1 MCVDWWSRPDHVD
14 FKTTRTVIVADR
26 LIDYFPYFN
35 ERELLEFRI
44 NLLKDHVDH
53 FVISESNMTHTAIPR
68 QYQLK
73 NLIAELGLPAEKIT
87 VVEVQMANDL
97 DLKLEEHDFNAQ
109 FPEDRADIESIK
121 AVARDRIQRNAL
133 LQVIDQFDDN
143 DWILMS
149 DCDEIINPNH
159 IGFALNMAR
168 GNPDFVI
175 KLPLINLYGRA
186 DLRPYSG
193 GQPLLWRTAMSIC
206 KKSIVQKT
214 TPHRIRCKYHVPAN
228 VVTPTIDGKIFDE
241 FGWHFS
247 WMGGDDRIKTK
258 SRSYAHAPNQGHQQH
273 TAQGFRFKEG
283 ESLVWDPNSTLK
295 KYPVDQ
301 LPAML
306 FELPRV
312 RKFLLPNEKDNT

>member
-1 MCVDWWSRPDHVD
+1 MTER
-14 FKTTRTVIVADR
+14 I
-26 LIDYFPYFN
+26 IDYFPYFN

-73 NLIAELGLPAEKIT
+73 NLIRELGLPAEKIT

-97 DLKLEEHDFNAQ
+97 DLKLEEQDFDAQ
-109 FPEDRADIESIK
+109 FPEDRADIQSIK

-149 DCDEIINPNH
+149 DCDEIINPVH
-159 IGFALNMAR
+159 IGFALNIAR
-168 GNPDFVI
+168 GSPDYVV

-193 GQPLLWRTAMSIC
+193 GYPLLWRTAMSIC
-206 KKSIVQKT
+206 KKSTVQKT
-214 TPHRIRCKYHVPAN
+214 TPHRIRCKYHVPTEI
-228 VVTPTIDGKIFDE
+228 VTPTVDGNIFDE

-247 WMGGDDRIKTK
+247 WMGGDARIKTK
-258 SRSYAHAPNQGHQQH
+258 SQSYAHAPNQGHQQH

-283 ESLVWDPNSTLK
+283 ESLVWDPNSILK
-295 KYPVDQ
+295 KYPLDQ
-301 LPAML
+301 LPDLL

-312 RKFLLPNEKDNT
+312 QKFLLPNNPER

>member
-1 MCVDWWSRPDHVD
+1 MTER
-14 FKTTRTVIVADR
+14 I
-26 LIDYFPYFN
+26 IDYFPYFN

-73 NLIAELGLPAEKIT
+73 NLIRELGLPAEKIT

-97 DLKLEEHDFNAQ
+97 DLKLEEHDFDAQ
-109 FPEDRADIESIK
+109 FPEDRADIQSIK
-121 AVARDRIQRNAL
+121 AVGRDRIQRNAL

-149 DCDEIINPNH
+149 DCDEIINPVH
-159 IGFALNMAR
+159 IGFALNIAR
-168 GNPDFVI
+168 GSPDCVV

-214 TPHRIRCKYHVPAN
+214 TPHRIRCKYHVPAD

-301 LPAML
+301 LPDLL

-312 RKFLLPNEKDNT
+312 QKFLLPNNPQG

>member
-1 MCVDWWSRPDHVD
+1 
-14 FKTTRTVIVADR
+14 VAAK

-73 NLIAELGLPAEKIT
+73 NLIRELGLPAEKIT

-97 DLKLEEHDFNAQ
+97 DLKLEEHDFDAQ
-109 FPEDRADIESIK
+109 FPEDRADIQSIK

-149 DCDEIINPNH
+149 DCDEIINPVH
-159 IGFALNMAR
+159 IGFALNIAR
-168 GNPDFVI
+168 GSPDYVV
-175 KLPLINLYGRA
+175 KLPLINLYGQA

-193 GQPLLWRTAMSIC
+193 GYPLLWRTAMSIC
-206 KKSIVQKT
+206 KKSTVQKT
-214 TPHRIRCKYHVPAN
+214 TPHRIRCKYHVPTEI
-228 VVTPTIDGKIFDE
+228 VTPTVDGNIFDE

-247 WMGGDDRIKTK
+247 WMGGDARIKTK
-258 SRSYAHAPNQGHQQH
+258 SQSYAHAPNQGHQQH

-283 ESLVWDPNSTLK
+283 ESLVWDPNSILK
-295 KYPVDQ
+295 KYPLDQ
-301 LPAML
+301 LPDLL

-312 RKFLLPNEKDNT
+312 QKFLLPNNPER

>member
-1 MCVDWWSRPDHVD
+1 MTER
-14 FKTTRTVIVADR
+14 I
-26 LIDYFPYFN
+26 IDYFPYFN

-73 NLIAELGLPAEKIT
+73 NLIRELGLPAEKIT

-97 DLKLEEHDFNAQ
+97 DLKLEEHDFDAQ
-109 FPEDRADIESIK
+109 FPEDRADIQSIK
-121 AVARDRIQRNAL
+121 AVGRDRIQRNAL

-149 DCDEIINPNH
+149 DCDEIINPVH
-159 IGFALNMAR
+159 IGFALNIAR
-168 GNPDFVI
+168 GSPDYVV
-175 KLPLINLYGRA
+175 KLPLINLYGQA

-193 GQPLLWRTAMSIC
+193 GYPLLWRTAMSIC
-206 KKSIVQKT
+206 KKSTVQKT
-214 TPHRIRCKYHVPAN
+214 TPHRIRCKYHVPTEI
-228 VVTPTIDGKIFDE
+228 VTPTVDGNIFDE

-247 WMGGDDRIKTK
+247 WMGGDARIKTK
-258 SRSYAHAPNQGHQQH
+258 SQSYAHAPNQGHQQH

-283 ESLVWDPNSTLK
+283 ESLVWDPNSILK
-295 KYPVDQ
+295 KYPLDQ
-301 LPAML
+301 LPDLL

-312 RKFLLPNEKDNT
+312 QKFLLPNNPER

>member
-1 MCVDWWSRPDHVD
+1 MCVDRWPRSDHVD
-14 FKTTRTVIVADR
+14 FKTTRKITVAGR

-73 NLIAELGLPAEKIT
+73 NLITELGLPAEKIT
-87 VVEVQMANDL
+87 VVEVKMADDL
-97 DLKLEEHDFNAQ
+97 NLKLEQHDFDAQ

-121 AVARDRIQRNAL
+121 AVGRDRIQRNAL

-149 DCDEIINPNH
+149 DCDEIINPDH
-159 IGFALNMAR
+159 IGFALNIAR
-168 GNPDFVI
+168 SHPDCVV
-175 KLPLINLYGRA
+175 KLPLINLYGQA

-193 GQPLLWRTAMSIC
+193 GQPLVWRTAMSIC
-206 KKSIVQKT
+206 KKSIIKKT
-214 TPHRIRCKYHVPAN
+214 TPHRIRCRYHVPADI
-228 VVTPTIDGKIFDE
+228 VTPTIGGEIFDE

-247 WMGGDDRIKTK
+247 WMGGDARIKIK

-273 TAQGFRFKEG
+273 IAKGFRFEEG
-283 ESLVWDPNSTLK
+283 VSLAWDPNSTLK
-295 KYPVDQ
+295 RFPVDQ
-301 LPAML
+301 LPPML
-306 FELPRV
+306 FTLPKV
-312 RKFLLPNEKDNT
+312 REFLLPNFTTK

>member
-1 MCVDWWSRPDHVD
+1 MAA
-14 FKTTRTVIVADR
+14 K

-73 NLIAELGLPAEKIT
+73 NLIRELGLPAEKIT

-97 DLKLEEHDFNAQ
+97 DLKLEEHDFDAQ
-109 FPEDRADIESIK
+109 FPEDRADIQSIK

-149 DCDEIINPNH
+149 DCDEIINPVH
-159 IGFALNMAR
+159 IGFALNIAR
-168 GNPDFVI
+168 GSPDYVV

-193 GQPLLWRTAMSIC
+193 GYPLLWRTAMSIC
-206 KKSIVQKT
+206 KKSTVQKT
-214 TPHRIRCKYHVPAN
+214 TPHRIRCKYHVPTEI
-228 VVTPTIDGKIFDE
+228 VTPTVDGNIFDE

-247 WMGGDDRIKTK
+247 WMGGDARIKTK
-258 SRSYAHAPNQGHQQH
+258 SQSYAHAPNQGHQQH

-283 ESLVWDPNSTLK
+283 ESLVWDPNSILK
-295 KYPVDQ
+295 KYPLDQ
-301 LPAML
+301 LPDLL

-312 RKFLLPNEKDNT
+312 QKFLLPNNPER

>member
-1 MCVDWWSRPDHVD
+1 MTER
-14 FKTTRTVIVADR
+14 I
-26 LIDYFPYFN
+26 IDYFPYFN

-73 NLIAELGLPAEKIT
+73 NLIRELGLPAEKIT

-97 DLKLEEHDFNAQ
+97 DLKLEEHDFDAQ
-109 FPEDRADIESIK
+109 FPEDRADIQSIK
-121 AVARDRIQRNAL
+121 AVGRDRIQRNAL

-149 DCDEIINPNH
+149 DCDEIINPVH
-159 IGFALNMAR
+159 IGFALNIAR
-168 GNPDFVI
+168 GSPDYVV

-193 GQPLLWRTAMSIC
+193 GYPLLWRTAMSIC
-206 KKSIVQKT
+206 KKSTVQKT
-214 TPHRIRCKYHVPAN
+214 TPHRIRCKYHVPTEI
-228 VVTPTIDGKIFDE
+228 VTPTVDGNIFDE

-247 WMGGDDRIKTK
+247 WMGGDARIKTK
-258 SRSYAHAPNQGHQQH
+258 SQSYAHAPNQGHQQH

-283 ESLVWDPNSTLK
+283 ESLVWDPNSILK
-295 KYPVDQ
+295 KYPLDQ
-301 LPAML
+301 LPDLL

-312 RKFLLPNEKDNT
+312 QKFLLPNNPER

>member
-1 MCVDWWSRPDHVD
+1 MTER
-14 FKTTRTVIVADR
+14 I
-26 LIDYFPYFN
+26 IDYFPYFN

-73 NLIAELGLPAEKIT
+73 NLIRELGLPAEKIT

-97 DLKLEEHDFNAQ
+97 DLKLEEHDFDAQ
-109 FPEDRADIESIK
+109 FPEDRADIQSIK
-121 AVARDRIQRNAL
+121 AVGRDRIQRNAL

-149 DCDEIINPNH
+149 DCDEIINPVH
-159 IGFALNMAR
+159 IGFALNIAR
-168 GNPDFVI
+168 GSPDCVV

-214 TPHRIRCKYHVPAN
+214 TPHRIRCKYHVPAD

-301 LPAML
+301 LPNLL

-312 RKFLLPNEKDNT
+312 QKFLLPNNPQG

>member
-1 MCVDWWSRPDHVD
+1 MCVDRWTRVDNVD
-14 FKTTRTVIVADR
+14 FKTTRKVIVAAK

-73 NLIAELGLPAEKIT
+73 NLIRELGLPAEKIT

-97 DLKLEEHDFNAQ
+97 DLKLEEHDFDAQ
-109 FPEDRADIESIK
+109 FPEDRADIQSIK

-149 DCDEIINPNH
+149 DCDEIINPVH
-159 IGFALNMAR
+159 IGFALNIAR
-168 GNPDFVI
+168 GSPDYVV
-175 KLPLINLYGRA
+175 KLPLINLYGQA

-193 GQPLLWRTAMSIC
+193 GYPLLWRTAMSIC
-206 KKSIVQKT
+206 KKSTVQKT
-214 TPHRIRCKYHVPAN
+214 TPHRIRCKYHVPTEI
-228 VVTPTIDGKIFDE
+228 VTPTVDGNIFDE

-247 WMGGDDRIKTK
+247 WMGGDARIKTK
-258 SRSYAHAPNQGHQQH
+258 SQSYAHAPNQGHQQH

-283 ESLVWDPNSTLK
+283 ESLVWDPNSILK
-295 KYPVDQ
+295 KYPLDQ
-301 LPAML
+301 LPDLL

-312 RKFLLPNEKDNT
+312 QKFLLPNNPER

>member
-1 MCVDWWSRPDHVD
+1 MTER
-14 FKTTRTVIVADR
+14 I
-26 LIDYFPYFN
+26 IDYFPYFN

-73 NLIAELGLPAEKIT
+73 NLIRELGLPAEKIT

-97 DLKLEEHDFNAQ
+97 DLKLEEHDFDAQ
-109 FPEDRADIESIK
+109 FPEDRADIQSIK
-121 AVARDRIQRNAL
+121 AVGRDRIQRNAL

-149 DCDEIINPNH
+149 DCDEIINPVH
-159 IGFALNMAR
+159 IGFALNIAR
-168 GNPDFVI
+168 GSPDCVV

-214 TPHRIRCKYHVPAN
+214 TPHRIRCKYHVPAD

-283 ESLVWDPNSTLK
+283 ESLVWDPNSILK
-295 KYPVDQ
+295 KYPLDQ
-301 LPAML
+301 LPDLL

-312 RKFLLPNEKDNT
+312 QKFLLPNNPER

>member
-1 MCVDWWSRPDHVD
+1 MAA
-14 FKTTRTVIVADR
+14 K

-73 NLIAELGLPAEKIT
+73 NLIRELGLPAEKIT

-97 DLKLEEHDFNAQ
+97 DLKLEEHDFDAQ
-109 FPEDRADIESIK
+109 FPEDRADIQSIK

-149 DCDEIINPNH
+149 DCDEIINPVH
-159 IGFALNMAR
+159 IGFALNIAR
-168 GNPDFVI
+168 GSPDYVV

-193 GQPLLWRTAMSIC
+193 GYPLLWRTAMSIC
-206 KKSIVQKT
+206 KKSTVQKT
-214 TPHRIRCKYHVPAN
+214 TPHRIRCKYHVPTEI
-228 VVTPTIDGKIFDE
+228 VTPTVDSNIFDE

-247 WMGGDDRIKTK
+247 WMGGDARIKTK
-258 SRSYAHAPNQGHQQH
+258 SQSYAHAPNQGHQQH

-295 KYPVDQ
+295 KYPLDQ
-301 LPAML
+301 LPDLL

-312 RKFLLPNEKDNT
+312 QKFLLPNNPER

>member
-1 MCVDWWSRPDHVD
+1 MSNQ
-14 FKTTRTVIVADR
+14 

-73 NLIAELGLPAEKIT
+73 NLIRELGLPAEKIT
-87 VVEVQMANDL
+87 VVEVQMASDL
-97 DLKLEEHDFNAQ
+97 DLKLEVQDFDAQ

-133 LQVIDQFDDN
+133 QKVLYQFDDD

-149 DCDEIINPNH
+149 DCDEIINPAH

-168 GNPDFVI
+168 SHPDCVV

-186 DLRPYSG
+186 DLRPYARAG
-193 GQPLLWRTAMSIC
+193 WPFVWRTAMSIC
-206 KKSIVQKT
+206 KKSIIGQT
-214 TPHRIRCKYHVPAN
+214 TPHRIRCKYHVPASII
-228 VVTPTIDGKIFDE
+228 TPTVDGEVFDE

-247 WMGGDDRIKTK
+247 WMGGDARIQIK
-258 SRSYAHAPNQGHQQH
+258 SASYAHAPNKGHQLH
-273 TAQGFRFKEG
+273 KSNGFKFEEG
-283 ESLVWDPNSTLK
+283 KSLAWEPESILK
-295 KYPVDQ
+295 KFPVDQ
-301 LPAML
+301 LPPLL
-306 FELPRV
+306 FTLPRV
-312 RKFLLPNEKDNT
+312 QEFLLPNFTPPQG

>member
-1 MCVDWWSRPDHVD
+1 
-14 FKTTRTVIVADR
+14 
-26 LIDYFPYFN
+26 
-35 ERELLEFRI
+35 
-44 NLLKDHVDH
+44 
-53 FVISESNMTHTAIPR
+53 MTHTAIPR

-73 NLIAELGLPAEKIT
+73 NLIRELGLPAEKIT

-97 DLKLEEHDFNAQ
+97 DLKLEEHDFDAQ
-109 FPEDRADIESIK
+109 FPEDRADIQSIK

-149 DCDEIINPNH
+149 DCDEIINPVH
-159 IGFALNMAR
+159 IGFALNIAR
-168 GNPDFVI
+168 GSPDYVV

-193 GQPLLWRTAMSIC
+193 GYPLLWRTAMSIC
-206 KKSIVQKT
+206 KKSTVQKT
-214 TPHRIRCKYHVPAN
+214 TPHRIRCKYHVPTEI
-228 VVTPTIDGKIFDE
+228 VTPTVDGNIFDE

-247 WMGGDDRIKTK
+247 WMGGDARIKTK
-258 SRSYAHAPNQGHQQH
+258 SQSYAHAPNQGHQQH

-283 ESLVWDPNSTLK
+283 ESLVWDPNSILK
-295 KYPVDQ
+295 KYPLDQ
-301 LPAML
+301 LPDLL

-312 RKFLLPNEKDNT
+312 QKFLLPNNPER

>member
-1 MCVDWWSRPDHVD
+1 
-14 FKTTRTVIVADR
+14 
-26 LIDYFPYFN
+26 
-35 ERELLEFRI
+35 
-44 NLLKDHVDH
+44 LKDHVDH

-73 NLIAELGLPAEKIT
+73 NLIRELGLPAEKIT

-97 DLKLEEHDFNAQ
+97 DLKLEEHDFDAQ
-109 FPEDRADIESIK
+109 FPEDRADIQSIK

-149 DCDEIINPNH
+149 DCDEIINPVH
-159 IGFALNMAR
+159 IGFALNIAR
-168 GNPDFVI
+168 GSPDYVV

-193 GQPLLWRTAMSIC
+193 GYPLLWRTAMSIC
-206 KKSIVQKT
+206 KKSTVQKT
-214 TPHRIRCKYHVPAN
+214 TPHRIRCKYHVPTEI
-228 VVTPTIDGKIFDE
+228 VTPTVDGNIFDE

-247 WMGGDDRIKTK
+247 WMGGDARIKTK
-258 SRSYAHAPNQGHQQH
+258 SQSYAHAPNQGHQQH

-283 ESLVWDPNSTLK
+283 ESLVWDPNSILK
-295 KYPVDQ
+295 KYPLDQ
-301 LPAML
+301 LPDLL

-312 RKFLLPNEKDNT
+312 QKFLLPNNPER